1 MSGYSVMMVLLVKV
15 TSREGETH
23 TVNTFTDYI
32 TQEAEDQRKILESIT
47 DSRFDCIF
55 DTEVGYIA
63 TTQAKD
69 EIEFRFGYN
78 PETEKY
84 VAYLVDHANE
94 KYLDFFV
101 VDLEA
106 TKENIVESL
115 DKAHEYIKL
124 NNL

>member
-1 MSGYSVMMVLLVKV
+1 M
-15 TSREGETH
+15 
-23 TVNTFTDYI
+23 NTFTDYI
-32 TQEAEDQRKILESIT
+32 TQEAEAKRKILESIT

-55 DTEVGYIA
+55 DPEVGYIA
-63 TTQAKD
+63 VAQAKD
-69 EIEFRFGYN
+69 EIEFRFHEN

-115 DKAHEYIKL
+115 DKAYEYIEL

>member
-1 MSGYSVMMVLLVKV
+1 M
-15 TSREGETH
+15 
-23 TVNTFTDYI
+23 NTFTDYI
-32 TQEAEDQRKILESIT
+32 TQEAEAQRKILESIIDT
-47 DSRFDCIF
+47 RFDCIF
-55 DTEVGYIA
+55 DTEVGYIV

-69 EIEFRFGYN
+69 EIEFRFHHN

-115 DKAHEYIKL
+115 DKAYEYIEL